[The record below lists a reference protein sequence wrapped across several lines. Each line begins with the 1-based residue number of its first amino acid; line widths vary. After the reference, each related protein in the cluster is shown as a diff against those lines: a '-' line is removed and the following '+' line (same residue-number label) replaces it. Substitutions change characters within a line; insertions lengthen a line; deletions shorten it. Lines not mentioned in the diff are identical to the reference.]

1 VLWKAL
7 PEHDPTKFDSTQNTN
22 PTASDD
28 FLKTKYT
35 LCHFNYYSKIIS
47 PKIEN
52 PVSQA
57 RCQDILTVKIGF
69 THFDHTK
76 LKICI

>member
-7 PEHDPTKFDSTQNTN
+7 PEHDPTKLESAQNSN
-22 PTASDD
+22 PTASGD
-28 FLKTKYT
+28 FSKINYT
-35 LCHFNYYSKIIS
+35 LCHFYYYCKIIN
-47 PKIEN
+47 PKIGI

-57 RCQDILTVKIGF
+57 RHQDILTLKVGF
-69 THFDHTK
+69 IHFYHTK